1 MAFSSTL
8 VLRNVPSG
16 LRVRSCP
23 PPWGRIRAVGGF
35 FSEHGPLSHRRGACL
50 RDHMSDCTA
59 RIGPFGCLA
68 LPSGLRVGS
77 CPPALAGAIPC
88 DRGDYSPTVD
98 RYRLDAAHG
107 CPTPRGISRV
117 CTIATRHRT
126 IRSPL
131 EAKETSGAIC
141 PILLTSYTS
150 QRGNPVTAAPVFK
163 NVDHL
168 RLEMAFSSTF
178 LFAESALRAPGQ
190 ESPPP

>member
-1 MAFSSTL
+1 MGANSCGRGI
-8 VLRNVPSG
+8 VLRTRTALASTRRMYACPLPRANSRVCTHVRRYRTNRPLWMFGSA
-16 LRVRSCP
+16 LRAP
-23 PPWGRIRAVGGF
+23 GR
-35 FSEHGPLSHRRGACL
+35 E
-50 RDHMSDCTA
+50 
-59 RIGPFGCLA
+59 
-68 LPSGLRVGS
+68 LP
-77 CPPALAGAIPC
+77 PPALAGAIPC
-88 DRGDYSPTVD
+88 DRGDYSPTMD

-163 NVDHL
+163 NVDPL

-190 ESPPP
+190 ESPPHPWRGDFVR